1 MGPSCCR
8 DTRQKVWDDSDLKA
22 TATRPDLLSN
32 LCNLHGLVAVEI
44 PHFGCFVTGRG
55 ENFAPVLLEEAH
67 NKWFEILAYDGLL
80 TLGIILLSRL
90 TSLQH
95 ASNTGPVCICWALGT
110 VCPLSCTSQQRT
122 WHQRMRDH
130 SQRLPAIADIHVT
143 NSSWITYVIGPR
155 SSNKKVPWQGRRTE
169 SQTTDAVIRR
179 GSHLNI
185 LSDQTTI
192 MLD

>member
-1 MGPSCCR
+1 MGQTSYPTCAICMAWLLLRSHILAVLSQDAVKTLLPSCWKR
-8 DTRQKVWDDSDLKA
+8 HTINGLK
-22 TATRPDLLSN
+22 SYS
-32 LCNLHGLVAVEI
+32 I
-44 PHFGCFVTGRG
+44 
-55 ENFAPVLLEEAH
+55 
-67 NKWFEILAYDGLL
+67 WWYDGLL
-80 TLGIILLSRL
+80 TLGMTLLSRL

-122 WHQRMRDH
+122 WHQRIGDH

-143 NSSWITYVIGPR
+143 NSSWTTYVIGPR

-185 LSDQTTI
+185 LSHQTTI
-192 MLD
+192 ILD